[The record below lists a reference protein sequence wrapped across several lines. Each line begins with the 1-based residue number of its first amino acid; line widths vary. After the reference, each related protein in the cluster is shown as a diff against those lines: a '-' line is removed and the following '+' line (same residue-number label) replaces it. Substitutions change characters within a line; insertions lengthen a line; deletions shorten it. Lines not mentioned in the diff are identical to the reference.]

1 MACLK
6 LDLPDDDA
14 PYAVCPSIDD
24 NHETPGTMDHNDS
37 SEGAG
42 TGVSMGGRA
51 HSSHD
56 TIEHADEGSGMCK
69 AGLASDDAPHVIH
82 S

>member
-1 MACLK
+1 M
-6 LDLPDDDA
+6 
-14 PYAVCPSIDD
+14 CPSIDD
-24 NHETPGTMDHNDS
+24 NHEMPGTMDQKDS

-42 TGVSMGGRA
+42 TGVSTGGRA

-69 AGLASDDAPHVIH
+69 AGLAGDEARHVIY